1 MTKSLFELFCEPSG
15 QAPQNL
21 LTRDT
26 LHFVEQLP
34 FGALLTD
41 AQGSIAFGNSSAGQL
56 LGASQAAFEGGNI
69 ATFGLTAAD
78 VSTLLHSP
86 AGQKTIKELT
96 DKNLQNVFVSVGAS
110 KLGDYTLITLEPVP
124 QYRRLEADKRFLVEV
139 VNHYPMGVT
148 MQNTQD
154 VCCLWN
160 RKAEEIFGRRGANT
174 LGQDIYKFL
183 PPEMLNAL
191 ELMDQEVKDSAKVR
205 PDARMHFTDSNGQER
220 TLSVSKI
227 PVLGAEGTVK
237 YILTS
242 YEDITNRYT
251 SEQEMVQ
258 TRNMLQAIVDNVP
271 VGLYTRTADRR
282 MIFFNKQTM
291 AIFNECQP
299 RFFNSPHAKQTREQ
313 IDAYHEREEEILRTG
328 KTQEFPDEVYLDQ
341 SGNEHY
347 IRMIKVPLFKAG
359 PEPVVLSIVED
370 VTKRREQERE
380 IERMNKLL
388 QTIVD
393 NAPIGLYARG
403 ENGQLLLRNKRC
415 TGMFGAMD
423 EKDFSSDGSLP
434 HETKE
439 EVASYL
445 GREGAILASGKTL
458 DLPEEPYK
466 TADGTQKILH
476 LIKVPVKDENSEL
489 NFVITLA
496 EDITEKKE
504 QENRLAVAHNFQ
516 QAVLDNAPL
525 AIYAR
530 GVDNQMSFIN
540 KAAHEIFPDEPEY
553 KEESDFYGQRE
564 NAIFADK
571 KVVDLPAEWY
581 TTRRGKKVLLH
592 LIKVPV
598 YDKDGNPY
606 MMLTLAQ
613 DITEKKLQEEEIVKT
628 RNFLQTVIDNLPLA
642 LSVKNQDGKYI
653 LWNKKS
659 EELFGTTSA
668 EVIGRTHYRHDI
680 SPEQA
685 EFLSSADQKVFESGK
700 ELNIPQELIS
710 TATEGVKIMHTV
722 KTPVFTQDGKPD
734 CLLSVSEDIT
744 AKTKM
749 EKQIREANDKNTLLV
764 DNAREGVAML
774 EDGKVL
780 YANHAVLQI
789 LGLDSLE
796 ELQHRPLL
804 DMVAPDYHIFAQEKY
819 EAIANGTQGS
829 DAATEI
835 HFLRADGTEVE
846 TEFAATASRYLGRRI
861 VMCFLRDVTE
871 SNRAFRE
878 IKKERANFRAAFEN
892 DITPAFV
899 MTGKGYIAVM
909 NRAARKL
916 FHFTQ
921 ADKNFYRNVY
931 MKPALTLAV
940 RKELRQGRSAQMDYV
955 FDFERAKV
963 KFPGRITGEGKL
975 PLCATFEPMNRRD
988 SKDGTVEADYVVYLQ
1003 PKNGPAPLPPAPG
1016 ENGAK
1021 PRLRLLKK
1029 GDASNASCAPNAP
1042 AAPAGVSVPPAPP
1055 VKMQFMLPNTEPY
1068 AVCSPEFKIT
1078 QCNDLFCSLCQLE
1091 QGELAGQE
1099 IIKLFDEPSNALLKD
1114 DLKNLAA
1121 GEDLENREYN
1131 LRIASGL
1138 ETVAVRLSAVK
1149 ESNGSYLFILR
1160 NLAFHRQIMRILE
1173 ERSAQLNALLDATE
1187 GVVFSVSCDGKTFGR
1202 IEQANKFLTQM
1213 LDYSHDE
1220 LISLK
1225 FRELFSAP
1233 GRVREAK
1240 TDEWFIRLE
1249 DQFFKGG
1256 RANFSA
1262 PVYRKDGSKLQA
1274 EVTIVP
1280 IDLANRN
1287 EAMVVVRDISTQLDK
1302 LAQDSQQAQ
1311 ELRSVRQAMPGLY
1324 LKVNASGRVLE
1335 VSSNLEYLTT
1345 AQASERFMNKT
1356 PNEYWPEQT
1365 ASQEMFAVKEA
1376 LSVNITTHFDFTQE
1390 EDGRTRSYEA
1400 AVTPITGR
1408 EEAIIW
1414 IKDVSEKQEHDGRV
1428 HELYEISNQPNL
1440 SITDLV
1446 DKILEFGKR
1455 VFKADI
1461 GLILR
1466 FADDTAQQMSVV
1478 YVTQNDFNVQRYM
1491 EFPVEECLTNVADDS
1506 IVEYPDLGNTS
1517 CTHCIHVAKQ
1527 FGAMIAAPL
1536 SVNGKAAG
1544 ALCFA
1549 ARNTRRSFDTG
1560 AEELIGLMARILSLR
1575 IELRQ
1580 AGKAVSETSQSL
1592 TRTLEYVDF
1601 PAVMIG
1607 MDYRIR
1613 SANAAF
1619 LETTG
1624 CRVAVKMNFFD
1635 RFIRKPSI
1643 AQASFKAAAQN
1654 GNPKAFRLRMDLLH
1668 EDGLYVETNWEVFVI
1683 KDAEGQTEGYALI
1696 GMKTSK

>member
-15 QAPQNL
+15 PAPQNL

-26 LHFVEQLP
+26 LHFVEHLP
-34 FGALLTD
+34 FGALLAD
-41 AQGSIAFGNSSAGQL
+41 AQGHIAFGNSRAGQL
-56 LGASQAAFEGGNI
+56 LNTAETAFEGGNI
-69 ATFGLTAAD
+69 ATFGLTVAD
-78 VSTLLHSP
+78 VSSLLQAT
-86 AGQKTIKELT
+86 AGQKNIKELT
-96 DKNLQNVFVSVGAS
+96 NKNLQNLFVSVGAS
-110 KLGDYTLITLEPVP
+110 KLGDYTLITLESVP
-124 QYRRLEADKRFLVEV
+124 QQRRLEADKRFLVEV

-160 RKAEEIFGRRGANT
+160 RKAEEIFGRRGVNT
-174 LGQDIYKFL
+174 LGQEIYKFL

-205 PDARMHFTDSNGQER
+205 PDARMHFTDSNGQDR

-227 PVLGAEGTVK
+227 PVLGADGAVS

-251 SEQEMVQ
+251 SEQEIMQ

-282 MIFFNKQTM
+282 MMFFNKQSQI
-291 AIFNECQP
+291 IFNEVQP
-299 RFFNSPHAKQTREQ
+299 RFANSPHAKQTREQ

-328 KTQEFPDEVYLDQ
+328 KIQEFPDEVYLDHA
-341 SGNEHY
+341 GNERY
-347 IRMIKVPLFKAG
+347 IHMIKVPLFKAG

-380 IERMNKLL
+380 IVRMNKLL
-388 QTIVD
+388 QAIVD

-403 ENGQLLLRNKRC
+403 KDGQLLLRNKRC
-415 TGMFGAMD
+415 TTMFGAMD
-423 EKDFSSDGSLP
+423 DKDFSANGSLP

-439 EVASYL
+439 DVASYL
-445 GREGAILASGKTL
+445 GRESEVLSTGKTL

-466 TADGTQKILH
+466 TPDGTQKILH
-476 LIKVPVKDENSEL
+476 LIKVPVKDETNEL

-540 KAAHEIFPDEPEY
+540 KAAHEIFPDETEY

-564 NAIFADK
+564 KAIFADK

-581 TTRRGKKVLLH
+581 TTRRGNKVLLH
-592 LIKVPV
+592 LIKAPV

-613 DITEKKLQEEEIVKT
+613 DITKQKKQEEEVIKT

-659 EELFGTTSA
+659 EALFGTTSA
-668 EVIGRTHYRHDI
+668 EVIGRSHYRHDI

-744 AKTKM
+744 SKTKM
-749 EKQIREANDKNTLLV
+749 EKQIREASDKNTLLV

-774 EDGKVL
+774 EDGNVL
-780 YANHAVLQI
+780 YANHAILHI
-789 LGLDSLE
+789 LGLTTLE

-804 DMVAPDYHIFAQEKY
+804 DLVAPDHRIFAQEKY
-819 EAIANGTQGS
+819 DAVANGTQEN

-835 HFLRADGTEVE
+835 HFLRPDGTEVE

-861 VMCFLRDVTE
+861 VMCFVRDVTA
-871 SNRAFRE
+871 SNRAIRE
-878 IKKERANFRAAFEN
+878 IKKERENFRAAFEN
-892 DITPAFV
+892 SITPAFV
-899 MTGKGYIAVM
+899 MTGKGYITVM
-909 NRAARKL
+909 NRAAREL
-916 FHFTQ
+916 FNFTL

-931 MKPALTLAV
+931 MKPAITLAA
-940 RKELRQGRSAQMDYV
+940 RRELRQGHAAQMDYV

-963 KFPGRITGEGKL
+963 KFPDRIKGDGKL
-975 PLCATFEPMNRRD
+975 PLSVTFEPMNRRD

-1003 PKNGPAPLPPAPG
+1003 PKDGPAPLPPTKG

-1021 PRLRLLKK
+1021 PRLRLVKK
-1029 GDASNASCAPNAP
+1029 GGESNAP
-1042 AAPAGVSVPPAPP
+1042 AAPHAPAAPVAVPPAPP
-1055 VKMQFMLPNTEPY
+1055 VKIQFMLPNTEPY

-1091 QGELAGQE
+1091 QGELTGQE
-1099 IIKLFDEPSNALLKD
+1099 ISKLFDETSSILLKD
-1114 DLKNLAA
+1114 DLKSLAA

-1131 LRIASGL
+1131 LRLASGL

-1160 NLAFHRQIMRILE
+1160 NLAFHRQIMHILE

-1202 IEQANKFLTQM
+1202 IEQANKFLAQM

-1225 FRELFSAP
+1225 FRALFSAP
-1233 GRVREAK
+1233 NRISDAK
-1240 TDEWFIRLE
+1240 TDEWFAQLE
-1249 DQFFKGG
+1249 EQFFKDG

-1280 IDLANRN
+1280 IDLASRN
-1287 EAMVVVRDISTQLDK
+1287 EAMVVVRDVSTQLDK

-1324 LKVNASGRVLE
+1324 LKVNAEGRVLE

-1390 EDGRTRSYEA
+1390 EGGRTRSYEA

-1428 HELYEISNQPNL
+1428 RELYEISQQTNL

-1491 EFPVEECLTNVADDS
+1491 EFPVEECLTHVAEDS
-1506 IVEYPDLGNTS
+1506 ISQYPDLGNTS

-1549 ARNTRRSFDTG
+1549 SRNTRRSFDAG
-1560 AEELIGLMARILSLR
+1560 AEELIGLMARILGLR

-1643 AQASFKAAAQN
+1643 ALASFKSAAQN

-1696 GMKTSK
+1696 GTRNSK